1 MQFSLTD
8 NEKIQAIDSS
18 IKEFEKSLILR
29 LSAIDI
35 DFEDFDSSSFE
46 SEADLSKG
54 SHTGIIDILNKIK
67 TLQIKKRSTK
77 NKIVLY

>member
-8 NEKIQAIDSS
+8 DEKIEAIDSS

-46 SEADLSKG
+46 LEADLTKG
-54 SHTGIIDILNKIK
+54 SHAGIIDILNKIK
-67 TLQIKKRSTK
+67 TLEIKKEALK
-77 NKIVLY
+77 AK